1 MNSQNLKEYYKGVF
15 MENVNILYYFTIYGI
30 LGWCLEVAYAA
41 VNTGTFVNRGF
52 LNGPICPIYGIGAVL
67 IIDFLTPFKNNL
79 ILLFVTSIFITSLLE
94 YMTGFIL
101 EKIFNNKWWDYS
113 KYPFNIKG
121 YICLKFSLAWGIACV
136 LVMRIIHPL
145 VENFIEFIPQFI
157 GAFFLLCTAVLFV
170 IDIIAT
176 IDTVLKLNFRLKR
189 IHEISDKI
197 KQKSD
202 TIGKNI
208 SDDTIELKRKY
219 EYQSAEFRK
228 KYDDF
233 SEDVIEI
240 KEKYKK
246 EIRELKE
253 TYKKLTARRN
263 PFHRRLIKA
272 FPNIKSNKYFEA
284 LNELK
289 RNAAKK

>member
-1 MNSQNLKEYYKGVF
+1 
-15 MENVNILYYFTIYGI
+15 
-30 LGWCLEVAYAA
+30 
-41 VNTGTFVNRGF
+41 
-52 LNGPICPIYGIGAVL
+52 
-67 IIDFLTPFKNNL
+67 
-79 ILLFVTSIFITSLLE
+79 
-94 YMTGFIL
+94 
-101 EKIFNNKWWDYS
+101 
-113 KYPFNIKG
+113 
-121 YICLKFSLAWGIACV
+121 LAWGIACV

-233 SEDVIEI
+233 SEDII
-240 KEKYKK
+240 
-246 EIRELKE
+246 ELKE
-253 TYKKLTARRN
+253 TYKKLTDRRN
-263 PFHRRLIKA
+263 PLHRRLIKA